1 MPRQIAAGNW
11 KMNGLRSDL
20 DCLDAIAAALPETA
34 PQVVLCLPATL
45 LAPATARGL
54 SGLHIGAQDCHGESS
69 GAYTGDISAAMVAD
83 SGATHVILG
92 HSERRS
98 LHRETD
104 ADIRSKV
111 AAAWDAGLTAILC
124 LGETEAERDAG
135 NTLEVIGAQLAGSLP
150 DAATDSNI
158 VIAYEPV
165 WAIGTGR
172 QAEPAQIAEVHDY
185 IRAKLTD
192 RFGRPLADSIPLL
205 YGGSVKAGNATAIF
219 DIANVDG
226 ALVGGASLKAAD
238 FNPIVAALAQS

>member
-1 MPRQIAAGNW
+1 MGRRAHRHSLPR
-11 KMNGLRSDL
+11 
-20 DCLDAIAAALPETA
+20 
-34 PQVVLCLPATL
+34 
-45 LAPATARGL
+45 
-54 SGLHIGAQDCHGESS
+54 
-69 GAYTGDISAAMVAD
+69 
-83 SGATHVILG
+83 
-92 HSERRS
+92 
-98 LHRETD
+98 
-104 ADIRSKV
+104 
-111 AAAWDAGLTAILC
+111 
-124 LGETEAERDAG
+124 RD
-135 NTLEVIGAQLAGSLP
+135 TLEVIGAQLAGSLP

-205 YGGSVKAGNATAIF
+205 YGGSVKAGNAAAIF